1 MSPSDFFALLLE
13 KEVAE
18 EKYFKMSMMN
28 SVLLIELF
36 VSGEVTLC
44 PDLRLNQIVV
54 TLLVLHVI

>member
-1 MSPSDFFALLLE
+1 
-13 KEVAE
+13 
-18 EKYFKMSMMN
+18 MSMMN